1 MNTLARI
8 TNTFRNSPIDLL
20 VPALITAGFGC
31 AFVSALLAMAA
42 V

>member
-1 MNTLARI
+1 MISRI
-8 TNTFRNSPIDLL
+8 TNTFRNSPIALL
-20 VPALITAGFGC
+20 VPALITAGAGC